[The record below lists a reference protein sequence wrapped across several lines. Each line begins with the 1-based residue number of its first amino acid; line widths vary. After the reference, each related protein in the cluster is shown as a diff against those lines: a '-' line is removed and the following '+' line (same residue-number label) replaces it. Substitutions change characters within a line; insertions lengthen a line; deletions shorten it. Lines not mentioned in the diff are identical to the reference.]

1 MGQIHTEI
9 WPLGLAPIIIF
20 DLVQLQKPSS
30 VSKEFWTY
38 FERMCRCYL
47 NYHGQAEHLFPDCS
61 RANILYSS

>member
-30 VSKEFWTY
+30 VSKEF
-38 FERMCRCYL
+38 
-47 NYHGQAEHLFPDCS
+47 
-61 RANILYSS
+61 